1 MDWLT
6 EILKA
11 TTLSSIGSL
20 ASIASLL
27 LTIAVF
33 IGVRNIRRYYVFTAR
48 VPELSERLSSL
59 ASKISS
65 QLNSKSEGSTR
76 EILADIEVT
85 LNSLVRK
92 LDNPLKKQAKDIV
105 KEIRKLE
112 EDPGILRSLL
122 NFVHI
127 GHETDAEVE
136 TRELKLR
143 QIHIS
148 IYKLTAECKEA
159 YEDARWEA

>member
-1 MDWLT
+1 MIELV
-6 EILKA
+6 KSA
-11 TTLSSIGSL
+11 NLSSIGSL
-20 ASIASLL
+20 ASVASLF
-27 LTIAVF
+27 LTTAVF
-33 IGVRNIRRYYVFTAR
+33 IGIRNIRRYYLFTAR
-48 VPELSERLSSL
+48 VPELSERLSNL

-65 QLNSKSEGSTR
+65 QLNSKGEGSTS
-76 EILADIEVT
+76 EILADVEVT

-112 EDPGILRSLL
+112 ETPGFIKKLL
-122 NFVHI
+122 NGDTGTKI
-127 GHETDAEVE
+127 
-136 TRELKLR
+136 RESKLR

-159 YEDARWEA
+159 YEDARWET